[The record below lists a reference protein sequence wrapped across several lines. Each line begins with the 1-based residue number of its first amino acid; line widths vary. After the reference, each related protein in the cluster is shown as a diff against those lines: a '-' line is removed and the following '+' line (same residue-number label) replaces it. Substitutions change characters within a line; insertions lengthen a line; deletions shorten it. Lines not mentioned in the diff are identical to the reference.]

1 MQQRGRRV
9 GDKGQVYQRG
19 WDGEYRP
26 AEGLLGPKEGEAR
39 TGLLSGEPVPSRDLL
54 GNQRTAADGSP
65 LYERADRGGAEAAGE
80 AGGVAI
86 LAVLALLAVAG
97 AAVATRFWASL
108 RRDVRERSLSLPT
121 VGYGSVILWL
131 ASWVGGL
138 ALGPRSLGG
147 AAALDWA
154 VSDVAFTVACFFG
167 LLFGPARLGEAMRA
181 RRGGAAPD
189 GLWRW
194 VALTAAEVGF
204 TLFMWG
210 QAAAYPAW
218 EQAVLYGTVLA
229 LGLGEAGAFAWGWSG
244 RPNLGARSA
253 RALAGWASSAAGEV
267 AARSTA
273 RRPEVRWSAAE
284 ASPPAADGPPDPA
297 APPD

>member
-1 MQQRGRRV
+1 M
-9 GDKGQVYQRG
+9 GDKGQVHRKG

-26 AEGLLGPKEGEAR
+26 VEGLLGPKEGEAK
-39 TGLLSGEPVPSRDLL
+39 TGLWSGEPVPSRDLL

-65 LYERADRGGAEAAGE
+65 LYERADHRGAEAAGE
-80 AGGVAI
+80 AGGAALVAI
-86 LAVLALLAVAG
+86 LALIAVAG
-97 AAVATRFWASL
+97 AAVVTRFWAGL

-121 VGYGSVILWL
+121 VGYGSVIVWV
-131 ASWVGGL
+131 ASWVGEI

-147 AAALDWA
+147 AAALAWA
-154 VSDVAFTVACFFG
+154 VSDVAFTVTCFFG

-181 RRGGAAPD
+181 RRDGAAPD

-194 VALTAAEVGF
+194 AALTAAAVGF

-210 QAAAYPAW
+210 QAAGYPTW
-218 EQAVLYGTVLA
+218 EQAMLYGTVLA
-229 LGLGEAGAFAWGWSG
+229 LGLGEAGAFAWGWAG

-253 RALAGWASSAAGEV
+253 SALARWASSAAGEV

-273 RRPEVRWSAAE
+273 RRPEVRWPAAE
-284 ASPPAADGPPDPA
+284 ASPPAADEPPDPA
-297 APPD
+297 VPAD